1 VTPRYRCQSCGAAW
15 VSYPKDE
22 QLERASRCLRCDGA
36 MLLDEPPPDGQ
47 AGPRAETDASPP
59 LPNGLEDDAQ
69 T

>member
-1 VTPRYRCQSCGAAW
+1 

-36 MLLDEPPPDGQ
+36 MLLDEPPPDVQ
-47 AGPRAETDASPP
+47 AGPREETDASPP
-59 LPNGLEDDAQ
+59 VPNGLEDDAQ